1 MGLDEFLMSVI
12 FIFKICSLMKCLDII
27 KMVEFVDCVLKE
39 CDMMEEV
46 FVLVEEYIK

>member
-46 FVLVEEYIK
+46 VVLVEEYIK